1 MINLITRIFNPA
13 RYWRNK
19 YRDER
24 CLRILA
30 ENREAEAVHIN
41 EIRLHT
47 ILGHER
53 GNAEMRGLLASAYT
67 MIHNLECELQNARA
81 QLAPFKTP
89 RARDE
94 RGHFL
99 KDTLQ

>member
-24 CLRILA
+24 CLRILS

-53 GNAEMRGLLASAYT
+53 GNAEMRKLLASAYT
-67 MIHNLECELQNARA
+67 MIRDLEHDLQETHS

-99 KDTLQ
+99 KDTVQ